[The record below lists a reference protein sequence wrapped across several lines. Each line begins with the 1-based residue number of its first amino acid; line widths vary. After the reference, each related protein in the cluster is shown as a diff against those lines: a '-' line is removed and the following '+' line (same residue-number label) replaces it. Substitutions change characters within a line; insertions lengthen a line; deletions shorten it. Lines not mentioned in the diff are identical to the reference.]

1 MSLQPEDHY
10 ENAIAELH
18 QCIVKL
24 EIQAE
29 ECRKRGKTRSYLA
42 IRKQI
47 FRALQS
53 LKKLEIPSAI
63 EPVLPRWIEQ
73 TSPRRKYVRS

>member
-1 MSLQPEDHY
+1 MSLLPEDHY

-29 ECRKRGKTRSYLA
+29 NLKKRGNVRSYLVTK
-42 IRKQI
+42 KQI
-47 FRALQS
+47 FRASKALE
-53 LKKLEIPSAI
+53 KLEIPSAT
-63 EPVLPRWIEQ
+63 EPILPRWIEQ